1 MMPLSDSSLPV
12 HIQVTEDSFENDMSD
27 EDDSSMVS
35 GDIVVLEDDI
45 SLCSDVEPDSDND
58 FGLDFLLDIGVL
70 ESDRLHQIEHRRR
83 ARRSLLEGE
92 DDPLET
98 DSLTLIRR
106 RVPHQPLDVP
116 SPTDT
121 VEKESI
127 PFSPSVV
134 KKTDSAAAMAFQM
147 CEVPLGVSLKDIIPS
162 SLFRKQNFND
172 IIDVST
178 RSDSLLDGIDKA
190 LEILSI

>member
-1 MMPLSDSSLPV
+1 MMPRSDSSIPGHV
-12 HIQVTEDSFENDMSD
+12 QVTEDTFDNNMGD
-27 EDDSSMVS
+27 DDSSVVS
-35 GDIVVLEDDI
+35 GDIPLLEDDI
-45 SLCSDVEPDSDND
+45 SLCSDLDTDSDND

-106 RVPHQPLDVP
+106 RVPHQPLEATPV
-116 SPTDT
+116 
-121 VEKESI
+121 VEAAKESI
-127 PFSPSVV
+127 QSFSPSVV
-134 KKTDSAAAMAFQM
+134 KKSDSALAFQM

-162 SLFRKQNFND
+162 SLFRKQNFAD
-172 IIDVST
+172 LIDVST

>member
-1 MMPLSDSSLPV
+1 
-12 HIQVTEDSFENDMSD
+12 
-27 EDDSSMVS
+27 
-35 GDIVVLEDDI
+35 
-45 SLCSDVEPDSDND
+45 
-58 FGLDFLLDIGVL
+58 
-70 ESDRLHQIEHRRR
+70 
-83 ARRSLLEGE
+83 
-92 DDPLET
+92 
-98 DSLTLIRR
+98 
-106 RVPHQPLDVP
+106 VP